1 MEKDNKLQIK
11 ENSRVI
17 TIIVAVLSVLLIVI
31 SIYGNKNSII
41 KDNKRFYRE
50 YKLVST
56 DNVFVYKNAD
66 EIINMMEH
74 GTGVVYLGFP
84 ECPWC
89 QSYVRYLNEVAI
101 EVGIDEIYYYNIKK
115 DRDNNTDNYKKMVS
129 ILENYLL
136 FDNKGVKR
144 IYVPN
149 VSFHINGEVI
159 AVDFETAFDTNGL
172 DNPDDYWTDDAIME
186 FKNKLYD
193 PMMRVKSSLSVCTDC
208 NK

>member
-89 QSYVRYLNEVAI
+89 QSYVRYLNELAI